1 MKLTKAQKKQILK
14 CWKIVD
20 GFDDG
25 AELPVGW
32 EVYTKEELIDTFRC
46 DWILDSYA
54 NDPEQLEYLRRL

>member
-1 MKLTKAQKKQILK
+1 MFTKAQKKQILK

-20 GFDDG
+20 GFDDE

-32 EVYTKEELIDTFRC
+32 EVYTKEELLATFRC